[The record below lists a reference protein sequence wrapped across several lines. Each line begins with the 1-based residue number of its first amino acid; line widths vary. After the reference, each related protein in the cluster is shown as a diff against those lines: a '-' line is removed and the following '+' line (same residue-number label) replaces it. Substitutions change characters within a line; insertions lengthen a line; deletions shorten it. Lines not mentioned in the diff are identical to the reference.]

1 MCICMYWS
9 SRQNIVFIT
18 VFALIFFHPM
28 VLARMP
34 DLEKNSV
41 YSNKFFHNFQLSES
55 SFTCPELRASG
66 LQVQIVFIICSY
78 GVYHIY
84 VHSVYHMFIAI
95 LYIDLDVYV
104 L

>member
-1 MCICMYWS
+1 MKCFLLNTS
-9 SRQNIVFIT
+9 
-18 VFALIFFHPM
+18 LIFFHPM

-34 DLEKNSV
+34 DLEKISV
-41 YSNKFFHNFQLSES
+41 YSSKFFHNFQLSES
-55 SFTCPELRASG
+55 SFTCPELRATG

-104 L
+104 KNLLE